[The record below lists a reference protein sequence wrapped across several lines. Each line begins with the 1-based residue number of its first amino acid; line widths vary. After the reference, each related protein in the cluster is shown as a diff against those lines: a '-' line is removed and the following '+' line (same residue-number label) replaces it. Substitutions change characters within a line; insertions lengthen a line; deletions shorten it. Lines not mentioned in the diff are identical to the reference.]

1 MTRAVKQ
8 RGAFLARELIV
19 PAIMLAGTGLYW
31 TDASNL
37 SAQAQAFPLALTAL
51 LLLLLATIVGRA
63 VHQWHQG
70 ERPREQADE
79 GRPACFTRFTELKRW
94 TIVLLPVALILV
106 WQHTGAAVTIFL
118 YALFV
123 LGMLGERRLLRLA
136 LIPACLAIGLTYLF
150 KTVLYLRLP
159 DAAWLPGTWL

>member
-1 MTRAVKQ
+1 MTSAVKQ
-8 RGAFLARELIV
+8 RGALLARELVV

-31 TDASNL
+31 SDARNL
-37 SAQAQAFPLALTAL
+37 SAEAQAFPLALTAL
-51 LLLLLATIVGRA
+51 LLLLLAAIVGRA
-63 VHQWHQG
+63 VHQWHRG
-70 ERPREQADE
+70 EGPREQADE
-79 GRPACFTRFTELKRW
+79 GRPAGVARSTELKRW
-94 TIVLLPVALILV
+94 TIVLLPAALIFV
-106 WQHTGAAVTIFL
+106 WQHTGAAMAIFL

-123 LGMLGERRLLRLA
+123 LVMLGERHLLRLA

>member
-1 MTRAVKQ
+1 MTPAVTQ
-8 RGAFLARELIV
+8 RGALLARELVV
-19 PAIMLAGTGLYW
+19 PAIMLAGAGLYW

-37 SAQAQAFPLALTAL
+37 SAEAQAFPLALTAL
-51 LLLLLATIVGRA
+51 LLLLLTAIVGRA

-79 GRPACFTRFTELKRW
+79 DHPADVMRFAELKRW

-106 WQHTGAAVTIFL
+106 WQHTGAAVAIFL
-118 YALFV
+118 YALLV
-123 LGMLGERRLLRLA
+123 LIMLGERRLLRLA